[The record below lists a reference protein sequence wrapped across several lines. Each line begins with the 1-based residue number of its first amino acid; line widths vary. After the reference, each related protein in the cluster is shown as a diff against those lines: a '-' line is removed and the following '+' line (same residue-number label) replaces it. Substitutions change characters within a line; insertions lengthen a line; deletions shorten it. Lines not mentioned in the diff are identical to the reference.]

1 MSSIAKPQLRNLN
14 GMFMRKVIISGVAFS
29 LGLGFTLWHLI
40 CIPRYNRQL
49 EYMNNADIYK
59 MVEHM
64 CSKNLLHSCPQNL
77 ADRLKEA
84 GKLMEMADR
93 MLINIFTDN
102 SVKIKKNLLRMK
114 MIIQLNIS
122 EDLKGGCNFIAS
134 SMNANITELLPYQEI
149 LNGLER
155 SLLETYNHH
164 HRPVKDENQGL
175 IVLFFAVIQHIEEV
189 NEEHQTMTV
198 HGFQYLLWNDEYLSW
213 NPEQFNG
220 VNRLLMHSWHIW
232 KPDLILYNAAGHAD
246 DSIRYTFY
254 QHSWVESNGRVEHFP
269 MFRYKASCKFD
280 FTDYPYDVQSCP
292 VILGSWNYNLKELD
306 VRPLDR
312 KPMLNLFW
320 EDEKVIVSGW
330 KVIDVHMN
338 VSFWNAMTDQERSQ
352 WPPEEEHALHFPLIY
367 IWIKM
372 ERYAPHFTISVLLPT
387 LITSF
392 ITVVTFCMASFN
404 KAVVLLAFNLLLQTV
419 LAEDMLSQLPSS
431 TASIPRIV
439 KYFAFNLT
447 ATVLAMMSLVVIET
461 MRHAGHGVNHCRI
474 LETLCIRFCFWRS
487 ASSGTTVG
495 VESEDLSSADTSAL
509 NMENS
514 PLRSAWV
521 WRMFSQNSNTLNV
534 IKIGLAIALTTLY
547 LIMIIAYLR

>member
-1 MSSIAKPQLRNLN
+1 MRQRESNPMSSARQAINMSIAKPQLRNLN

-29 LGLGFTLWHLI
+29 LGLGFTIWHLI
-40 CIPRYNRQL
+40 CIPRHNRQL
-49 EYMNNADIYK
+49 EYMKNADIYK

-64 CSKNLLHSCPQNL
+64 CSKNLLQSCPQNL

-93 MLINIFTDN
+93 MLITN
-102 SVKIKKNLLRMK
+102 
-114 MIIQLNIS
+114 
-122 EDLKGGCNFIAS
+122 E
-134 SMNANITELLPYQEI
+134 NITDLLPYQEI

-220 VNRLLMHSWHIW
+220 VSRLLMHSWHIW
-232 KPDLILYNAAGHAD
+232 KPDLILYNAAGQAD

-306 VRPLDR
+306 IRPLDR

-372 ERYAPHFTISVLLPT
+372 ERYAPHFTISVLLPA
-387 LITSF
+387 LVTSF

-419 LAEDMLSQLPSS
+419 LAEDMLFQLPSS
-431 TASIPRIV
+431 SASIPRIV

-447 ATVLAMMSLVVIET
+447 ATVFAMMSLVVIET
-461 MRHAGHGVNHCRI
+461 VRHDGHGVNHCRI
-474 LETLCIRFCFWRS
+474 LETLWSRFSFRRS
-487 ASSGTTVG
+487 TSSGATVG
-495 VESEDLSSADTSAL
+495 VETTEDPSSTDTSAL
-509 NMENS
+509 NKENS
-514 PLRSAWV
+514 RPRSTWAWRV
-521 WRMFSQNSNTLNV
+521 LSPNSDTLNL
-534 IKIGLAIALTTLY
+534 IKISLAIALTTLY
-547 LIMIIAYLR
+547 LIMMIAYLR

>member
-1 MSSIAKPQLRNLN
+1 MRLHFLLYLLLFLEFSHAK
-14 GMFMRKVIISGVAFS
+14 
-29 LGLGFTLWHLI
+29 
-40 CIPRYNRQL
+40 
-49 EYMNNADIYK
+49 E
-59 MVEHM
+59 E
-64 CSKNLLHSCPQNL
+64 
-77 ADRLKEA
+77 E
-84 GKLMEMADR
+84 E
-93 MLINIFTDN
+93 
-102 SVKIKKNLLRMK
+102 
-114 MIIQLNIS
+114 
-122 EDLKGGCNFIAS
+122 EDPDKSNE
-134 SMNANITELLPYQEI
+134 NITDLLPYQEI

-232 KPDLILYNAAGHAD
+232 KPDLILYNAAGQAD

-306 VRPLDR
+306 IRPLDR

-387 LITSF
+387 L
-392 ITVVTFCMASFN
+392 
-404 KAVVLLAFNLLLQTV
+404 AVVLLAFNLLLQTV

-431 TASIPRIV
+431 SASIPRIV

-447 ATVLAMMSLVVIET
+447 ATVFAMMSLVVIET
-461 MRHAGHGVNHCRI
+461 VRHVGHGVNHCRI
-474 LETLCIRFCFWRS
+474 LETLWSRFSFRRS
-487 ASSGTTVG
+487 TSSGATVG
-495 VESEDLSSADTSAL
+495 VETTEDPSSTDTSAL
-509 NMENS
+509 NKENS
-514 PLRSAWV
+514 RPRSTWAW
-521 WRMFSQNSNTLNV
+521 RILSPNSDTLNV
-534 IKIGLAIALTTLY
+534 IKISLAIALTTLY
-547 LIMIIAYLR
+547 LIMMIAYLR